1 MNKFVRYYSFVDQLI
16 ISADQSLKTLSHQTE
31 NTGRAVPASNIL
43 SQDKLSPEE
52 HKLSAQ
58 LMRVNHAG
66 EISAQALY
74 NGQAWV
80 AKSDAT
86 RAILWQAAKEEGDHL
101 IWCQTRL
108 KELGSHT
115 SYLNPLW
122 YTGSFM
128 IGALAGLF
136 GDEKSLGFL
145 AETEHQV
152 EQHLSE
158 HLEKLPAN
166 DFDSKAI
173 LEQMRLDESQHAQT
187 ALDRG
192 GVELPFF
199 VKVLMKLTS
208 KIMTTFSKNI

>member
-1 MNKFVRYYSFVDQLI
+1 MNKFVRYYSWVDQLI
-16 ISADQSLKTLSHQTE
+16 ISVDQAIKTISQQTE
-31 NTGRAVPASNIL
+31 NTGRPCPKTNII
-43 SQDKLSPEE
+43 SQENLTSQENR
-52 HKLSAQ
+52 LSAQ

-66 EISAQALY
+66 EIAAQALY
-74 NGQAWV
+74 NGQAWA
-80 AKSDAT
+80 AKDDST
-86 RAILWQAAKEEGDHL
+86 RALLWHAAKEEGDHL

-108 KELGSHT
+108 NELGSHT

-128 IGALAGLF
+128 IGAIAGF
-136 GDEKSLGFL
+136 CGDEKSLGFL

-166 DFDSKAI
+166 DFASKAI

-187 ALDRG
+187 AMERG
-192 GVELPFF
+192 GIELPFL
-199 VKVLMKLTS
+199 VKGLMKITS
-208 KIMTTFSKNI
+208 KIMTSFSKYI